1 MEEHKIK
8 LTVDT
13 GNSTKDVEKLNH
25 ALEGTQDELIP
36 LTTLM
41 GDMEDKLMLMAH
53 AGDTTSDEFQRLA
66 QEVAGMRQTI
76 RLTDE
81 GIEAMS
87 FTMSQKLGGALG
99 GVASGFE
106 AFQGVMGAFGAN
118 TEEVEKA
125 LLKVQSAM
133 AIAQGVQGVREA
145 IPVFKALKTDILS
158 SALAQNVLTGAQK
171 LYNLVV
177 GKSTGAMKALKLA
190 IAASGVGAL
199 VMILME
205 AVGALD
211 LFSSSTED
219 AEAEQKKLE
228 KQLEET
234 NKQIESQKNQTN
246 NLSAILE
253 SRTKQDIANAKL
265 RGASEK
271 ELLQIEKDADKD
283 RLRILESQE
292 KQAQKLYLTKSK
304 YGSNEEFLAAEKALT
319 EASKAASQARIDI
332 ASKEADEVYQKR
344 QEANDKAKDANQKAN
359 DDRKQS
365 LEEIAQAEKEYQDS
379 LLTDKDLEI
388 KNATEKYDALI
399 AKAKKYKQDTTEL
412 EDAQRNELNNIKV
425 KYAQEQIDLNDKIAE
440 DKRIAQEEANA
451 KELER
456 EQSQADALK
465 EIKYARIAREKGE
478 DVAKNLADIDAINA
492 TYNERLELFKGNSL
506 LEQTAFIEK
515 EDALKTLDAQ
525 YKQEQKVREAQA
537 RNDKADIVRSGF
549 ELVGNLASAFAGK
562 SRKAQ
567 KTAFN
572 IQKGVNIA
580 TATID
585 TYKAANMALA
595 SSPPPLSYVFAA
607 LAIGAGIA
615 NIAKIAKTKFDDS
628 GSGGGGGGGAISAG
642 GGGGGGSAPVSTP
655 EFNIVGNSPVAALA
669 QMSTQPQQAFVVS
682 GEVTSAQSLDR
693 NRVSNAT
700 L

>member
-399 AKAKKYKQDTTEL
+399 AKAKKYNQDTTEL